1 MSRLHHW
8 KSKAGRSMLA
18 WFTAILMLVLAFAV
32 PADESLQVGRLV
44 PGIHTRSLRACRSRT
59 TVKRLLRSSWCFTAV
74 VVIRTG

>member
-32 PADESLQVGRLV
+32 PAGESLQVGRLV
-44 PGIHTRSLRACRSRT
+44 PGIHTRSLRVGDRERRYRVCVPQSYDGQKA
-59 TVKRLLRSSWCFTAV
+59 APV
-74 VVIRTG
+74 V